1 MALVRESR
9 LYMQNLLVI
18 FYHLPAYSTKQS
30 GKKVEISSANRLS
43 WDKIFN
49 GERLM
54 MKGIEHILW
63 FFFFFWLCPQHVEVP
78 RPKNPHHSSNPSS
91 LSDNARSSTH
101 CSTRELLFCHSDW
114 LELMIFNSLSS
125 LKTSSHQECFTT
137 IFNRGEMMLF
147 SGISFKKGI
156 ALGEVVFIWV
166 RHWSTW
172 FGKLM
177 IYKSWVGSGSW
188 RGKEREQPEG

>member
-30 GKKVEISSANRLS
+30 GKKVEISNANRLS

-63 FFFFFWLCPQHVEVP
+63 FFFFSFGY
-78 RPKNPHHSSNPSS
+78 
-91 LSDNARSSTH
+91 ARSMWKFPDQRTH
-101 CSTRELLFCHSDW
+101 TTAATQAASVTMPDPQPTAAQENSSSVTLIDWNWWFSILSLVWKLLPTRNVSQPFLTEERWCYSQEFLLKREL
-114 LELMIFNSLSS
+114 
-125 LKTSSHQECFTT
+125 
-137 IFNRGEMMLF
+137 
-147 SGISFKKGI
+147 
-156 ALGEVVFIWV
+156 
-166 RHWSTW
+166 HW
-172 FGKLM
+172 G
-177 IYKSWVGSGSW
+177 
-188 RGKEREQPEG
+188 R